1 MAYNVIIT
9 QQADRDL
16 DQILAY
22 LTQQLFSAQAAA
34 ALVAQYTDVLEKLEQ
49 FPDLLRQSAMLVK
62 AEKNIG
68 SF

>member
-1 MAYNVIIT
+1 MAYNVVIT

-34 ALVAQYTDVLEKLEQ
+34 SLVVQYTEVLGKLE
-49 FPDLLRQSAMLVK
+49 
-62 AEKNIG
+62 
-68 SF
+68 